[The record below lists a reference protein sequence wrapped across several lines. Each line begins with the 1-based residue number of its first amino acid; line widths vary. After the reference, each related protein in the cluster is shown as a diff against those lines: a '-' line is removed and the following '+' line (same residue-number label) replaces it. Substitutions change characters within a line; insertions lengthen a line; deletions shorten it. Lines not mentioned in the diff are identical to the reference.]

1 MAELARSVCLPGL
14 ERSLNS
20 RPRRPL
26 RRLLRP
32 PPPPP
37 LPLRRSLVQEIR
49 GLEAAVGVPLG
60 QEVVLTCGKA
70 PRGLV
75 GPGGEDVGARV
86 YAHGVAGD
94 GGAASKNDGEMAE
107 GRRVRAVC
115 LRYEAARRSLMALVR
130 QGTGDETRDLQ
141 LRSPGIRGSRWKAE
155 RPVHLCQTSRRRC
168 MNDQRREPRD
178 GSI

>member
-1 MAELARSVCLPGL
+1 M
-14 ERSLNS
+14 
-20 RPRRPL
+20 
-26 RRLLRP
+26 
-32 PPPPP
+32 
-37 LPLRRSLVQEIR
+37 
-49 GLEAAVGVPLG
+49 GVPLG

-141 LRSPGIRGSRWKAE
+141 LRSPGIRGSR
-155 RPVHLCQTSRRRC
+155 
-168 MNDQRREPRD
+168 
-178 GSI
+178 